1 MRSNQISVLAL
12 QETFERANDPPV
24 GLPKAV
30 FSKPSDNGRRG
41 VMMIINPA
49 LQHSARLA
57 SKLGGINPNILWI
70 SLNLEGP
77 AYFVA
82 SVYLPDN
89 SKNREADEVVRQL
102 FADIEAVP
110 CDAHI
115 IIMGD
120 WNYDPFSVKGKNKH
134 AFKTMMAH
142 PRMALLHRNS
152 PLDHTRPAAN
162 THVDNIFISKSLA
175 PKTFSQIL
183 YLHIPPHG
191 RIPSDHL
198 IIGFKSSWSGKR
210 NRLRPVALQY
220 DCIPLRT
227 GLTLHTAKFW
237 MDSRR
242 DCYSGRQR

>member
-12 QETFERANDPPV
+12 QETFERSNDPPV

-49 LQHSARLA
+49 LQNSARFA

-70 SLNLEGP
+70 SLDLEGP

-110 CDAHI
+110 SEAHI

-134 AFKTMMAH
+134 AFKT
-142 PRMALLHRNS
+142 
-152 PLDHTRPAAN
+152 
-162 THVDNIFISKSLA
+162 I
-175 PKTFSQIL
+175 
-183 YLHIPPHG
+183 
-191 RIPSDHL
+191 
-198 IIGFKSSWSGKR
+198 
-210 NRLRPVALQY
+210 
-220 DCIPLRT
+220 
-227 GLTLHTAKFW
+227 
-237 MDSRR
+237 
-242 DCYSGRQR
+242 